1 MHPTRVA
8 PTSTSTHA
16 PDRFAPDRFA
26 ARRTWNRGHVRGC
39 PHNPLDWWRS
49 LEMQALVRFTG
60 KSLDELVAAA
70 RPGDLLLM
78 SGRGVLAFVQEKFS
92 ASRWSH
98 VGLVCRYRG
107 ELCVAHAT
115 PHGHGLARRLAEA
128 FRRIVFAQVRI
139 GHGANLL
146 GGAGDVRVTPLH
158 PFLREYL
165 DDIGLDVAL
174 RRLAGL
180 DETDAGA
187 ERDRVNAAIVAT
199 AEECRAMRFEPNAGA
214 FVAVRYPALGALIA
228 LGLAGLAACRRRW
241 CTTTT
246 ASSGAPT
253 FTCAAILPPACSRRP
268 RARRSSSSRRATSPR
283 RRCTPCST
291 SRRATASRGPS
302 RASSTARRRM

>member
-8 PTSTSTHA
+8 PTSTSTHAPDRFA

-115 PHGHGLARRLAEA
+115 PHGHG
-128 FRRIVFAQVRI
+128 
-139 GHGANLL
+139 ANLL

-228 LGLAGLAACRRRW
+228 LGLAGLAAVGARLPTTMVHDHHRFIW
-241 CTTTT
+241 CTDFYVRCYI
-246 ASSGAPT
+246 AAGLFAPT
-253 FTCAAILPPACSRRP
+253 ARETQFIVAPGDVAASPVHTVLDIAACDCLPWAEP
-268 RARRSSSSRRATSPR
+268 RFFY
-283 RRCTPCST
+283 
-291 SRRATASRGPS
+291 GPP
-302 RASSTARRRM
+302 TYVN